1 MTFGQILKESFTE
14 AVAEVKDGVKKI
26 FQSHLAP
33 AIEKLTDSYVAKLK
47 TDAANSSSFTAK
59 LKDYGLIFVVKFCCF
74 VISKVASKSADTVN
88 TPNAVISGS
97 QQ

>member
-1 MTFGQILKESFTE
+1 MTFTQILKESFVE

-26 FQSHLAP
+26 FQSHLVP
-33 AIEKLTDSYVAKLK
+33 AVEKMTDRYVAKLK

-74 VISKVASKSADTVN
+74 VISKVASKSVDTN
-88 TPNAVISGS
+88 TTAISSG
-97 QQ
+97 Q

>member
-1 MTFGQILKESFTE
+1 MTFTQILKESFVE

-33 AIEKLTDSYVAKLK
+33 AIEKMTNNYVAKLK

-59 LKDYGLIFVVKFCCF
+59 LKDYGLIFIVKFCCL
-74 VISKVASKSADTVN
+74 VISKVASKSVDTVN
-88 TPNAVISGS
+88 APNAAISS
-97 QQ
+97 NQ

>member
-1 MTFGQILKESFTE
+1 MTFTQILKESFVE

-59 LKDYGLIFVVKFCCF
+59 LKDYGLIFVVKFGCL
-74 VISKVASKSADTVN
+74 VISKVASKSDNAN
-88 TPNAVISGS
+88 TAAISGS